1 MINELIIFS
10 MRIKSYLFRHLN
22 KLKFILLGVKLGK
35 KPLIYNKVYLKVGRN
50 SSIII
55 GDNFV
60 FTSGNAVNP
69 LCRNLYGCIATM
81 PNARIQI
88 GNNVG
93 LSSTCIWAY
102 KSIIIGNHVLI
113 GGDVMLIDSDAH
125 SLNSWDRRNSERDR
139 KNRKSEGIVIGN
151 DVLIGTKSIILKGVH
166 IGDRVIVGAGSVVTQ
181 DIENDCIVAGNPA
194 KVIRKI

>member
-1 MINELIIFS
+1 MF
-10 MRIKSYLFRHLN
+10 
-22 KLKFILLGVKLGK
+22 LL
-35 KPLIYNKVYLKVGRN
+35 
-50 SSIII
+50 
-55 GDNFV
+55 
-60 FTSGNAVNP
+60 SGNAVNP

-166 IGDRVIVGAGSVVTQ
+166 IGDRVIVGAGSVS
-181 DIENDCIVAGNPA
+181 
-194 KVIRKI
+194 RKILKMIVS

>member
-1 MINELIIFS
+1 

-22 KLKFILLGVKLGK
+22 KLKFIFLGVKLGK

-139 KNRKSEGIVIGN
+139 ENRKSEGIVIGN

-181 DIENDCIVAGNPA
+181 DVENDCIVAGNPA